1 MVELPAFVSRFI
13 GSPLAMSL
21 VTLLVIA
28 AADGGLRWW
37 VRRRRLTDGH
47 GTDVAPPAG
56 TRQWI
61 TRTLSVVLH
70 PLVLLLWLHGAYL
83 VGLLLMAYV
92 REDDWRQ
99 ALTAAANAIYGIALA
114 STLVWLLIRLGRLLE
129 AALVALAKRADT
141 SWDDFLLPVLGLA
154 IRQTLPLLAII
165 MVAPVLSATP
175 RLAEIVR
182 NGTSLLLIGAVAL
195 ALYQIVDGVAR
206 FVLTHHPL
214 QVSDNLRARSIATQV
229 MLLRKVA
236 IVVLGIFT
244 IASMLMVFDSVR
256 QFGASILAS
265 AGIAGIVVGFAAQRS
280 LATLLAGFQ
289 IAITQPVRVDDV
301 VIVEGEWGRIEE
313 MTLTYAV
320 VRIWDER
327 RLIVPISHFI
337 EQPFQNWTRK
347 SAQLLCTVV
356 VYADYTLPIDAA
368 RAELTRILEA
378 SSFWDRRVNALQVT
392 DAKEHTVELRA
403 LASAADAS
411 LAWDLRCEI
420 REQLL
425 AFIQER
431 FPDSLPRLRASVE
444 GLVPGAAVAVPAVSG
459 EAASR

>member
-1 MVELPAFVSRFI
+1 
-13 GSPLAMSL
+13 
-21 VTLLVIA
+21 
-28 AADGGLRWW
+28 
-37 VRRRRLTDGH
+37 
-47 GTDVAPPAG
+47 
-56 TRQWI
+56 
-61 TRTLSVVLH
+61 LSVVLH